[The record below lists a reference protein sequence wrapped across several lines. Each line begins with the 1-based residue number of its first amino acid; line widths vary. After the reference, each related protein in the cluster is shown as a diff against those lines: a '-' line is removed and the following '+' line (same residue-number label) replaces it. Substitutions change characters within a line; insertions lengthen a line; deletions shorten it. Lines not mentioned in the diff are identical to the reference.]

1 MKLLGFLDSENIIPE
16 LAAASREEALQEMV
30 GALVSSGA
38 MSEGDSKQ
46 AVEAILEREHRGST
60 GIGGGIALPHLR
72 ETSLVKAV
80 HGVFGR
86 SSSGIAF
93 GAVDGQPVHLLF
105 LLVAPAG
112 SEDYKPVLTHL
123 ARVGRNN
130 HFLRFLKEAEDRE
143 EIVGVLEEM
152 ASESVD

>member
-1 MKLLGFLDSENIIPE
+1 MKLLGFLDSDHIIPE
-16 LAAASREEALQEMV
+16 LTAASREEAIEEMV
-30 GALVSSGA
+30 GALISSGA
-38 MSEGDSKQ
+38 MTEESRKVT
-46 AVEAILEREHRGST
+46 VEAILEREHRGST

-72 ETSLVKAV
+72 ETSFVKEV

-93 GAVDGQPVHLLF
+93 GAVDGQPVYLFF

-112 SEDYKPVLTHL
+112 SDDYKSALTHL
-123 ARVGRNN
+123 ARVGRNS
-130 HFLRFLKEAEDRE
+130 HFLRFLKEAGDTD
-143 EIVGVLEEM
+143 EIIGVIEEM